1 MPRVRKSLKL
11 RCSISLWGRLVS
23 PIGCTL
29 SQTMLTDVYYEVA
42 DAVQED
48 EDEPG
53 YFKLEFVEGKVQH
66 QQEDGDRVL
75 HYSQYDH
82 LSCI

>member
-1 MPRVRKSLKL
+1 
-11 RCSISLWGRLVS
+11 
-23 PIGCTL
+23 
-29 SQTMLTDVYYEVA
+29 MLTDVDYEVA
-42 DAVQED
+42 DTVQED

-53 YFKLEFVEGKVQH
+53 YFKLEFVEEEVQH

-75 HYSQYDH
+75 HNSQYDH